1 MSRTVQAAVIALA
14 TAICLGTPA
23 FSKAANSNE
32 QDAEVQFG
40 IQLTAALNNDPQAQF
55 LVAGMYEQGVG
66 TPQNLRMAHLWY
78 TKSAKQGYAPAVE
91 KLDNWEKAR
100 QESESLVRERAEQQ
114 KRRQAEAE
122 AAAAAKAAREEAVAK
137 AARERA
143 EQQKRRQAEAE
154 AAAAAKAARE
164 EAVAKAARER
174 AEQQKR
180 RQAEAE
186 AAAAAKAARE
196 EAVAKAARERAE
208 QQKRRQA
215 EAEAAAAAKAAREE
229 AAKTTK
235 ASEPPPAAKDSQSV
249 QTKDKPK
256 ETTAKSAEKSS
267 EEFRA
272 NPCNTPTAKFT
283 SICQ

>member
-1 MSRTVQAAVIALA
+1 MALA

-164 EAVAKAARER
+164 EA
-174 AEQQKR
+174 
-180 RQAEAE
+180 
-186 AAAAAKAARE
+186 
-196 EAVAKAARERAE
+196 
-208 QQKRRQA
+208 
-215 EAEAAAAAKAAREE
+215 
-229 AAKTTK
+229 AKTTK

>member
-1 MSRTVQAAVIALA
+1 
-14 TAICLGTPA
+14 
-23 FSKAANSNE
+23 
-32 QDAEVQFG
+32 
-40 IQLTAALNNDPQAQF
+40 
-55 LVAGMYEQGVG
+55 MYEQGVG

-100 QESESLVRERAEQQ
+100 QESESLV
-114 KRRQAEAE
+114 
-122 AAAAAKAAREEAVAK
+122 
-137 AARERA
+137 
-143 EQQKRRQAEAE
+143 
-154 AAAAAKAARE
+154 
-164 EAVAKAARER
+164 RER

>member
-164 EAVAKAARER
+164 EA
-174 AEQQKR
+174 
-180 RQAEAE
+180 
-186 AAAAAKAARE
+186 
-196 EAVAKAARERAE
+196 
-208 QQKRRQA
+208 
-215 EAEAAAAAKAAREE
+215 
-229 AAKTTK
+229 AKTTK

>member
-1 MSRTVQAAVIALA
+1 MALA

-196 EAVAKAARERAE
+196 EA
-208 QQKRRQA
+208 
-215 EAEAAAAAKAAREE
+215 
-229 AAKTTK
+229 AKTTK

>member
-1 MSRTVQAAVIALA
+1 MALA

-122 AAAAAKAAREEAVAK
+122 AAAAAKAAREEA
-137 AARERA
+137 
-143 EQQKRRQAEAE
+143 
-154 AAAAAKAARE
+154 
-164 EAVAKAARER
+164 
-174 AEQQKR
+174 
-180 RQAEAE
+180 
-186 AAAAAKAARE
+186 
-196 EAVAKAARERAE
+196 
-208 QQKRRQA
+208 
-215 EAEAAAAAKAAREE
+215 
-229 AAKTTK
+229 AKTTK

-249 QTKDKPK
+249 QPKDKPK

>member
-1 MSRTVQAAVIALA
+1 MALA

-100 QESESLVRERAEQQ
+100 QESESLAQ
-114 KRRQAEAE
+114 
-122 AAAAAKAAREEAVAK
+122 
-137 AARERA
+137 
-143 EQQKRRQAEAE
+143 
-154 AAAAAKAARE
+154 
-164 EAVAKAARER
+164 ER

-249 QTKDKPK
+249 QPKDKPK

>member
-1 MSRTVQAAVIALA
+1 MALA
-14 TAICLGTPA
+14 TAIFLAAPT
-23 FSKAANSNE
+23 FSQAANSDE
-32 QDAEVQFG
+32 QDAEVRFG
-40 IQLTAALNNDPQAQF
+40 IQLTAALNNNREAQF
-55 LVAGMYEQGVG
+55 LVAQMYEQGMG

-100 QESESLVRERAEQQ
+100 QESESL
-114 KRRQAEAE
+114 
-122 AAAAAKAAREEAVAK
+122 
-137 AARERA
+137 ARERA

-154 AAAAAKAARE
+154 ATAAAKAARE
-164 EAVAKAARER
+164 EATAKAAQER

-180 RQAEAE
+180 RQAEV
-186 AAAAAKAARE
+186 AAAAKAARE
-196 EAVAKAARERAE
+196 EATAKAARERAAE
-208 QQKRRQA
+208 EQKRRQA
-215 EAEAAAAAKAAREE
+215 EAAAAAATAKAAREE

-235 ASEPPPAAKDSQSV
+235 ASEPPPVAKDVQSG
-249 QTKDKPK
+249 QPKDKPK

-283 SICQ
+283 STCQ

>member
-1 MSRTVQAAVIALA
+1 MNRTLQTVMALA
-14 TAICLGTPA
+14 TAIFLAAPA
-23 FSKAANSNE
+23 LSQAANSNE
-32 QDAEVQFG
+32 QDAEVRFG
-40 IQLTAALNNDPQAQF
+40 IKLTAALNNDREAQF
-55 LVAGMYEQGVG
+55 LVAQMYEQGVG

-100 QESESLVRERAEQQ
+100 QESESLAQ
-114 KRRQAEAE
+114 
-122 AAAAAKAAREEAVAK
+122 
-137 AARERA
+137 
-143 EQQKRRQAEAE
+143 
-154 AAAAAKAARE
+154 
-164 EAVAKAARER
+164 
-174 AEQQKR
+174 
-180 RQAEAE
+180 
-186 AAAAAKAARE
+186 
-196 EAVAKAARERAE
+196 ERAE

-229 AAKTTK
+229 AAARAAREQRAAEEQKRRQAEAAAAAAAKAASEEAPKTAK
-235 ASEPPPAAKDSQSV
+235 ASESPPVAKEVQSG
-249 QTKDKPK
+249 QPKDKPK